1 MQTAP
6 GRVLRDR
13 LATLVI
19 NSAGLGVAGLLLLML
34 WYLFSV
40 ALPLAEPL
48 QVGDVR
54 QLPAGLAAPGNTLR
68 HTDDGGL
75 EVAAASGSG
84 AWVLYPGAYRCAGGG
99 ERRRIDGPWRAEP
112 RVATTAESGS
122 VLLVVDGEGA
132 LHRPGDQRR
141 PLHAAAPRRGAFT
154 ALCPD
159 LAAGGA
165 APGDRVPPRRRGRLR
180 VIATTTGA
188 VLFDGRLPGAEGV
201 VRYALA
207 DAGSAL
213 LGWSG
218 ARVLHW
224 DIRNRFP
231 EAGWR
236 SLWTAQHHSGYA
248 QAEHVWH
255 PGDGGTGALAKYAL
269 APLLLG
275 TFKAALYGMLIAV
288 PLAIGAAIYTGYFLS
303 QRQRNRIKPVIEL
316 LEAIPTVVLG
326 FLAGLWLA
334 PLLAEYLL
342 WVFLLPLLL
351 VGLPLLFALLHVLG
365 QRLSPRLVLRPPR
378 ATLLLAAYAAV
389 LLLLVALG
397 PYLESLLF
405 GGAVRDWLQD
415 VAGIDYRQRNAL
427 LIGFAMGVS
436 LLPTLFSI
444 VEDAVFA
451 VPRSLSDGSLAL
463 GATRWQSLS
472 RVVLP
477 AASPALLSALL
488 IGLARGLGETMIVL
502 LATGNT
508 PLMDMGPFTGMRSLA
523 ATLAIELPEVAV
535 GGVHFRILFLAAL
548 LLFAFTFVLNTIAEI
563 FRMRLRY
570 RYAGR

>member
-75 EVAAASGSG
+75 EVAAVSGSG

-132 LHRPGDQRR
+132 LHRLAISADRCTLQRLGVAR
-141 PLHAAAPRRGAFT
+141 SQPFVPISLLAEPRRAIAF
-154 ALCPD
+154 LLD
-159 LAAGGA
+159 AG
-165 APGDRVPPRRRGRLR
+165 GRLR